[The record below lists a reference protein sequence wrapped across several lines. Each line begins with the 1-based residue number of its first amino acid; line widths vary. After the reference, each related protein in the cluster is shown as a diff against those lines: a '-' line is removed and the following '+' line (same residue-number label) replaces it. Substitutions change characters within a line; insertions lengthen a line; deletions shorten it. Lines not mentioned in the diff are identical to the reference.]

1 VGSLELFGLAILLF
15 ASTNV
20 DDMFVLVGF
29 FADPKFEPR
38 EIVIGQYDGITALVG
53 VSVVGSLLALV
64 ISRPYIGLF
73 GIGAIGLGL
82 KKLFDLYRDSDD
94 LPKENSG
101 PSGRHTRTAT
111 VALVTLVNGAD
122 NIGIYMPAFAVRQA
136 YEIGIVAVVFGL
148 MTSLW
153 CFLAHRLVQHPRY
166 GALIRRHG
174 RRVGPLVLIGIGVL
188 IIVPGGQFRAIV
200 LWKALKFMVQE
211 CFMPATKTP
220 DGD

>member
-1 VGSLELFGLAILLF
+1 MELFGLAILLF

-20 DDMFVLVGF
+20 DDMLVLVGF
-29 FADPKFEPR
+29 FADPKFGPR
-38 EIVIGQYDGITALVG
+38 EIVIGQYAGITALVG

-111 VALVTLVNGAD
+111 VALVTLANGAD
-122 NIGIYMPAFAVRQA
+122 NIGIYMPVFAVRPG
-136 YEIGIVAVVFGL
+136 YEIAIIAVVFGL
-148 MTSLW
+148 MTGLW
-153 CFLAHRLVQHPRY
+153 CYSAYRLLRHPRY
-166 GALIRRHG
+166 GSLIRRHG
-174 RRVGPLVLIGIGVL
+174 RRVAPLILIGIGLL
-188 IIVPGGQFRAIV
+188 IMYQAGSFGLLFHERR
-200 LWKALKFMVQE
+200 
-211 CFMPATKTP
+211 
-220 DGD
+220 

>member
-1 VGSLELFGLAILLF
+1 LELFGLAIVLF

-29 FADPKFEPR
+29 FADPKFRPR
-38 EIVIGQYDGITALVG
+38 EIVIGQYAGITALVG

-73 GIGAIGLGL
+73 GIVAIGLGL
-82 KKLFDLYRDSDD
+82 KKLFDLYRDRDD
-94 LPKENSG
+94 LPKEHNN
-101 PSGRHTRTAT
+101 PSGSHTRTAT
-111 VALVTLVNGAD
+111 VALVTLANGAD
-122 NIGIYMPAFAVRQA
+122 NIGIYMPAFAVRPG

-174 RRVGPLVLIGIGVL
+174 RRVAPLVLIGIGVL
-188 IIVPGGQFRAIV
+188 IMYQAGSFGLFYGRH
-200 LWKALKFMVQE
+200 
-211 CFMPATKTP
+211 
-220 DGD
+220 